1 MQETSERLIMSRRE
15 KTLAIKANQQIS
27 ICCQT
32 LCDKYVVEEYINTLE
47 RELYDLRKYVL
58 ELEEEMK

>member
-1 MQETSERLIMSRRE
+1 MQETSKRMMF
-15 KTLAIKANQQIS
+15 
-27 ICCQT
+27 
-32 LCDKYVVEEYINTLE
+32 YVSSGTYRNSGKEYINTLE